1 MQIYDPKY
9 TFEWPNKSPSN
20 QTWRLTI
27 QLYISDQLIND
38 QKIKLVPCDVDVDEL
53 LKVRV

>member
-38 QKIKLVPCDVDVDEL
+38 QKRKRKKSECIY
-53 LKVRV
+53 